1 MTETLKRPVEE
12 ETADFVADLLRDC
25 LRGDA
30 QRTRLPEEFLAD
42 RLALL
47 EHLRHLAKAGEEL
60 VVIRGKF
67 KRIREVL
74 DGTGS

>member
-1 MTETLKRPVEE
+1 MPETLPRPADE

-30 QRTRLPEEFLAD
+30 KRTGLPEEFLTD
-42 RLALL
+42 RLAML

-74 DGTGS
+74 DGSGN